1 MGHSLAQREDG
12 GRGLAVRHAAA
23 GGHDKGGGSSRGID
37 ILHGDLRRDV
47 FRFAMPVAATGI
59 LEQLSNLIDTMMVGR
74 LSGAMGTLGMA
85 AVGANTPISSFVIG
99 LFVGIS
105 LGANVTIA
113 TAIGQGDQNRV
124 SKAVHTSILMALAGF
139 AIALLGE
146 VVAEPLLVLLRVP
159 AETLPE
165 AILFLRV
172 YLLAMPAILL
182 YNFEAAIFRSIGIT
196 KLPLQALCLAAGT
209 NVVFGYLFIGVFD
222 WFVVGSA
229 LATVLCYVTSALVL
243 LVRLLRIDAPIRVTP
258 SRLRWDGPSAASII
272 HIGLPAGIQSA
283 VFSLANI
290 VIQSAINSLGT
301 TVMAASSASLSI
313 EAVVYN
319 LLNSFS
325 QACTTF
331 VGQNNG
337 ARQLDRCRSVLKVSF
352 AEASV
357 AAAVVILS
365 SLAFG
370 RQEIALFNSDPKVVE
385 IGYVRVSIV
394 ISSYFF
400 SMACEVIS
408 GYLRGF
414 GISVVPAIITTI
426 VICGIRFFWVLV
438 VFPANPTFHTIMV
451 VYPISLATNALCM
464 VAVLL
469 LARPA
474 GKARRVAAR

>member
-1 MGHSLAQREDG
+1 MDKAVAKQEKAED
-12 GRGLAVRHAAA
+12 RKHAV
-23 GGHDKGGGSSRGID
+23 D
-37 ILHGDLRRDV
+37 ILHGNLWTNIV
-47 FRFAMPVAATGI
+47 RFALPVAATGI

-74 LSGAMGTLGMA
+74 LSGDMGTLGMA

-113 TAIGQGDQNRV
+113 TAIGRQDQEGV
-124 SKAVHTSILMALAGF
+124 TKAVHTAMLMSLIGF
-139 AIALLGE
+139 AITAVGE
-146 VVAEPLLVLLRVP
+146 IVAEPLLVLLRVP
-159 AETLPE
+159 AEDLPE
-165 AILFLRV
+165 AVLFLRI

-196 KLPLQALCLAAGT
+196 RLPLQALCVAAGV
-209 NVVFGYLFIGVFD
+209 NIVFGYLFIGVFG

-229 LATVLCYVTSALVL
+229 LATVLCYATSAAIL
-243 LVRLLRIDAPIRVTP
+243 LVRLVRIDAPIRV
-258 SRLRWDGPSAASII
+258 SRANLRWDGASAAKII

-337 ARQLDRCRSVLKVSF
+337 ARQLDRCRSTLKVSA
-352 AEASV
+352 AEGFI
-357 AAAVVILS
+357 AAACVIAF
-365 SLAFG
+365 SLGFG
-370 RQEIALFNSDPKVVE
+370 RQIIALFNSDPEVIEV
-385 IGYVRVSIV
+385 GYMRVSIV

-400 SMACEVIS
+400 SMLYEVVS

-414 GISVVPAIITTI
+414 GISVAPAIITTL
-426 VICGIRFFWVLV
+426 VICGIRFFWVFV
-438 VFPANPTFHTIMV
+438 VFPADPTFHTIMI

-464 VAVLL
+464 IAVLL
-469 LARPA
+469 IVRPA
-474 GKARRVAAR
+474 KKGTVKLAAKVR

>member
-1 MGHSLAQREDG
+1 MGK
-12 GRGLAVRHAAA
+12 GRGMHVERKDPMAA
-23 GGHDKGGGSSRGID
+23 SRGTAKPID
-37 ILHGDLRRDV
+37 ILHGNLWTSV
-47 FRFAMPVAATGI
+47 LRFALPVAATGI

-74 LSGAMGTLGMA
+74 LSGDMGTLGMA
-85 AVGANTPISSFVIG
+85 AVGSNTPISGLLIG
-99 LFVGIS
+99 LFVGIA
-105 LGANVTIA
+105 LGSNVTIA
-113 TAIGQGDQNRV
+113 TAIGRRDQDAV
-124 SKAVHTSILMALAGF
+124 TKAVHTSMLMTLVGVAMT
-139 AIALLGE
+139 IVGE
-146 VVAEPLLVLLRVP
+146 VAAEPLLRLLLVP
-159 AETLPE
+159 EETLGE
-165 AILFLRV
+165 AVLFLRV
-172 YLLAMPAILL
+172 YFLALPAILL
-182 YNFEAAIFRSIGIT
+182 YNLEAAIFRSVGIT
-196 KLPLQALCLAAGT
+196 RLPLQALAIAALL
-209 NVVFGYLFIGVFD
+209 NVAFGYLFIGVFD

-370 RQEIALFNSDPKVVE
+370 RQEIALFNSNPKVVE

-400 SMACEVIS
+400 SMAYEVIS

>member
-1 MGHSLAQREDG
+1 MERALSKLEEAHQSN
-12 GRGLAVRHAAA
+12 
-23 GGHDKGGGSSRGID
+23 SID
-37 ILHGDLRRDV
+37 ILHGNLWTNIL
-47 FRFAMPVAATGI
+47 RFALPVAATGI

-74 LSGAMGTLGMA
+74 LSGDMGTLGMA

-113 TAIGQGDQNRV
+113 TAVGRRDQPSV
-124 SKAVHTSILMALAGF
+124 EKAVHTAMLMSLLGF
-139 AIALLGE
+139 AVTGLGE
-146 VVAEPLLVLLRVP
+146 IVAEPLLILLRVP
-159 AETLPE
+159 GDDLPQSV
-165 AILFLRV
+165 LFLRI

-196 KLPLQALCLAAGT
+196 RLPLQALCIAAGV
-209 NVVFGYLFIGVFD
+209 NVVFGYLFIGVFG

-229 LATVLCYVTSALVL
+229 LATDLCYLTSAVIL

-258 SRLRWDGPSAASII
+258 SKLRWDGRSAAQIV

-290 VIQSAINSLGT
+290 VIQSAIDSLGT
-301 TVMAASSASLSI
+301 TVMAASSASLCI

-337 ARQLDRCRSVLKVSF
+337 ARKPERCRSTLKVTF
-352 AEASV
+352 CEAGI
-357 AAAVVILS
+357 AAACVIAF
-365 SLAFG
+365 SLGFG
-370 RQEIALFNSDPKVVE
+370 RQLIGLFNPDPEVIEV
-385 IGYVRVSIV
+385 GYMRVSIV
-394 ISSYFF
+394 ISSYVF
-400 SMACEVIS
+400 SMAYEVIS

-414 GISVVPAIITTI
+414 GISVFPAIVTTI
-426 VICGIRFFWVLV
+426 VICGIRFFWVLA
-438 VFPANPTFHTIMV
+438 VFPADPTFHTIMI

-464 VAVLL
+464 LVVLL
-469 LARPA
+469 IVRPT
-474 GKARRVAAR
+474 KRVAEGVAR

>member
-1 MGHSLAQREDG
+1 ME
-12 GRGLAVRHAAA
+12 HAP
-23 GGHDKGGGSSRGID
+23 SSRRREGRSGSID
-37 ILHGDLRRDV
+37 ILNGNLWKNILL
-47 FRFAMPVAATGI
+47 FALPVAATGI

-74 LSGAMGTLGMA
+74 LSGGMGTLGMA

-99 LFVGIS
+99 LFVGVS

-113 TAIGQGDQNRV
+113 TAVGKNDRPAV
-124 SKAVHTSILMALAGF
+124 ERAVHTAMLMSLLGF
-139 AIALLGE
+139 AVTALGE
-146 VVAEPLLVLLRVP
+146 MIAEPLLVLLRVP
-159 AETLPE
+159 AEDLPQ
-165 AILFLRV
+165 AVLFLRV
-172 YLLAMPAILL
+172 YLLAMPVILL

-196 KLPLQALCLAAGT
+196 RLPLQALCVAAGV
-209 NVVFGYLFIGVFD
+209 NVAFGYLFIGVFG

-229 LATVLCYVTSALVL
+229 LATDLCYLTSAAIL
-243 LVRLLRIDAPIRVTP
+243 LVRLLHIDAPIRVTP
-258 SRLRWDGPSAASII
+258 SKLRWDGRSAAQIV

-290 VIQSAINSLGT
+290 VIQSAIDSLGT

-337 ARQLDRCRSVLKVSF
+337 ARRPDRCRGTLKVSF
-352 AEASV
+352 CEAAI
-357 AAAVVILS
+357 AAACVIAF

-370 RQEIALFNSDPKVVE
+370 RQLIGLFNPDPEVVE
-385 IGYVRVSIV
+385 VGYMRVTIV
-394 ISSYFF
+394 ISSYVF
-400 SMACEVIS
+400 SMAYEVIS

-414 GISVVPAIITTI
+414 GVSVLPAVITTV
-426 VICGIRFFWVLV
+426 VICGIRFFWVLS
-438 VFPANPTFHTIMV
+438 VFPSDPTFHTIMI

-464 VAVLL
+464 LAVLL
-469 LARPA
+469 AVRPT
-474 GKARRVAAR
+474 GRGSVRSGR